1 MWLFVFLVGA
11 SLRLGGSQRAPF
23 FVAAEFCSVVRLRGA
38 RRTGRM
44 RLADSSSLGLRW
56 RRRLW
61 GCGRLSAGRIVASFW
76 VWGICRGRL
85 HHLLAAVAPVGCASA
100 GGVSMAVSGGGF
112 YGVLVESACFSSCS
126 VFSSSSPHLTRPLS
140 VSTCLATSAVSLLIS
155 VIASSRVVYLEL
167 AMSGSG
173 PWYW

>member
-1 MWLFVFLVGA
+1 
-11 SLRLGGSQRAPF
+11 
-23 FVAAEFCSVVRLRGA
+23 VRLCVLEVLRGL
-38 RRTGRM
+38 RFLLPLSSVRWFVSVGHIVLGRT

-61 GCGRLSAGRIVASFW
+61 GCGRLSAGRIVAYFW
-76 VWGICRGRL
+76 VWGICRG
-85 HHLLAAVAPVGCASA
+85 LLAAVAPVGCASA
-100 GGVSMAVSGGGF
+100 GSVSMAVSGGGF

-126 VFSSSSPHLTRPLS
+126 AFSSSSPHLTRPLS

-155 VIASSRVVYLEL
+155 VIVSSRVVYLEL